1 MKAKALFNLVI
12 LSLMPV
18 FLGGC
23 VAVVAAGGAAGGVAY
38 IKGELRVTLDEPVT
52 AVNNAVEAAGEDLEL
67 NRISGNRDLMGG
79 KFIFR
84 NAQDEKITITTTAET
99 DETTKLEIRVGLFGD
114 EQKSQLILDRI
125 RGKL

>member
-1 MKAKALFNLVI
+1 MKSKALLNLLI
-12 LSLMPV
+12 LSLIPV

-38 IKGELRVTLDEPVT
+38 IRGELQVTLDERV
-52 AVNNAVEAAGEDLEL
+52 ADVNDAVEAAGKDLEL
-67 NRISGNRDLMGG
+67 NRISGERDQMGG

-99 DETTKLEIRVGLFGD
+99 DATTKLGIRIGLFGN
-114 EQKSQLILDRI
+114 EQQSMLILDRI
-125 RGKL
+125 RDNL